1 MAWCEAGRSVYH
13 LFCRAGG
20 YSFSHIHSSWR
31 YNQRQGEQAHHRS
44 AALTLHDK
52 HFKTWRSLT
61 MIRQR
66 TGLFFGIL
74 ALLFAATY
82 AHAKKQPWQ
91 AELEK
96 SLAATYEISKISI
109 DATRVTKPGVMLVIR
124 KDGVSADIAG
134 ALTLWKN
141 KVVDGKV
148 QQGSGTAYVF
158 KPGEKVYVRAL
169 FVTDTEVQFMLVSA
183 EMYDL
188 NVRGTTQRTRY
199 QSNVNFEFPKGTL
212 ETADAAA
219 VKKVIDEVLATEET
233 VNAVKTSTVELGQTP
248 EQVEAAMGKPETIV
262 KLGAKMTYVYKTMK
276 IIFQD
281 GKVADVQ

>member
-20 YSFSHIHSSWR
+20 YRVSHIHSSWR

-199 QSNVNFEFPKGTL
+199 QSNVNFEFPQGTL

>member
-1 MAWCEAGRSVYH
+1 
-13 LFCRAGG
+13 
-20 YSFSHIHSSWR
+20 
-31 YNQRQGEQAHHRS
+31 
-44 AALTLHDK
+44 
-52 HFKTWRSLT
+52 

-212 ETADAAA
+212 EPADAAA
-219 VKKVIDEVLATEET
+219 EAIYGLGQHQSGLF
-233 VNAVKTSTVELGQTP
+233 NYRGSTVELGQTP

>member
-1 MAWCEAGRSVYH
+1 
-13 LFCRAGG
+13 
-20 YSFSHIHSSWR
+20 
-31 YNQRQGEQAHHRS
+31 
-44 AALTLHDK
+44 
-52 HFKTWRSLT
+52 
-61 MIRQR
+61 
-66 TGLFFGIL
+66 
-74 ALLFAATY
+74 
-82 AHAKKQPWQ
+82 
-91 AELEK
+91 
-96 SLAATYEISKISI
+96 
-109 DATRVTKPGVMLVIR
+109 
-124 KDGVSADIAG
+124 
-134 ALTLWKN
+134 
-141 KVVDGKV
+141 
-148 QQGSGTAYVF
+148 
-158 KPGEKVYVRAL
+158 VRAL